1 MKKYILMYLNL
12 LGIAGIVVVLDQWTK
27 WLVRENIP
35 FATQWLPDGMQWMMP
50 YARLVYWHNTGA
62 AFGMFQEGAPIFTAL
77 AFVVIGAILFY
88 YPQIES
94 EGWMFRLALSLQ
106 LAGAMGNLIDR
117 LLHDGK
123 VTDFISVGTFP
134 VFNVADSAI
143 TVGTAVLILGVWL
156 SERAQKPRPTET
168 GEQARLE
175 SDAQVDGEPVKVSE
189 E

>member
-1 MKKYILMYLNL
+1 MKKTVSMYLYL
-12 LGIAGIVVVLDQWTK
+12 LGIAGVVVALDQWTK

-35 FATQWLPDGMQWMMP
+35 FATQWLPDSLQWLMP
-50 YARLVYWHNTGA
+50 YARLVHWQNSGA
-62 AFGMFQEGAPIFTAL
+62 AFGMFQGGATVFTVL

-106 LAGAMGNLIDR
+106 LSGAVGNLISR
-117 LLHDGK
+117 LTQEGK

-134 VFNVADSAI
+134 VFNIADSAI
-143 TVGTAVLILGVWL
+143 TVGTAILILGVWL
-156 SERAQKPRPTET
+156 KERAEKH
-168 GEQARLE
+168 ARAE
-175 SDAQVDGEPVKVSE
+175 SDAQGNRDHAVLSE